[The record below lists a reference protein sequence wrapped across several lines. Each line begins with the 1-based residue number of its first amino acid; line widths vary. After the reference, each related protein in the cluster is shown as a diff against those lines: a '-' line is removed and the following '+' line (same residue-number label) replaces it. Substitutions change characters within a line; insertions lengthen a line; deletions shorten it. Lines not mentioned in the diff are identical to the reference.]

1 MPHLAKRQASP
12 TETQTDIT
20 LVFQIKLPLNCR
32 YHSNCT
38 QKKYFL
44 EKILCKYTQACRHS
58 FIHSFGEVRPTQS
71 RMVVKLSGPI

>member
-1 MPHLAKRQASP
+1 MPHLARRQAP
-12 TETQTDIT
+12 PRETTDIT
-20 LVFQIKLPLNCR
+20 LVFQLKLPLNCR

-44 EKILCKYTQACRHS
+44 EKILCKIHADMQIL
-58 FIHSFGEVRPTQS
+58 IHSFTGEVRPTQS